1 MGQAWYK
8 DYLGTVLPSTGA
20 CIMLDKLDLSS
31 MSRMML
37 DRLSTSSIRTRT
49 SSISSKKA
57 RLSSIASIGG
67 FYIYIR
73 SKLDVFIA
81 RI

>member
-37 DRLSTSSIRTRT
+37 DRLGTSSIRART
-49 SSISSKKA
+49 SSM
-57 RLSSIASIGG
+57 ASIGG
-67 FYIYIR
+67 SHMYIR
-73 SKLDVFIA
+73 SELEALTA
-81 RI
+81 RVQLISYRYILL